1 MSPTSGGVLMAAAE
15 HALRDDG
22 GERWPVIAG
31 IPYLRVG
38 REALIGRMLRR
49 LDDGDE
55 HGALLLALADQDD
68 WDESP
73 APRRSECD
81 AASRASTLRAAM
93 ERLGFGPVGT
103 YLAYR
108 WSDPTFVSGLGLLD
122 AATRDACRV
131 FELGC
136 GAGHFLRELRTR
148 GIAAVGGD
156 VVFAKLWLA
165 RRFVAPD
172 AELVCFDAAAPFPAA
187 DASADLCLCHDALH
201 YLPDCEHAV
210 AEMRRI
216 GGRVL
221 VGHAHNAAVAN
232 LSPGAP
238 LAVAEYAALAPDAEF
253 YDDAALAR
261 AATWG
266 LAAAP
271 IRAEQLADVAAVAFV
286 TPAPCA
292 PTPTPTPTATR
303 GAFSVPPLG
312 ARLRLNP
319 LLSAEPGEPA
329 SVSVRWPSPR
339 YEQEYA
345 ALSDYLR
352 DVPPLPR
359 SLLDAC
365 RFGADARVDELAR
378 RRVLLDLPEAW

>member
-1 MSPTSGGVLMAAAE
+1 M
-15 HALRDDG
+15 RDDNC
-22 GERWPVIAG
+22 ERWPIIAG

-38 REALIGRMLRR
+38 RQAEVERMLQR

-73 APRRSECD
+73 PPDPTACD
-81 AASRASTLRAAM
+81 AATRAPTLRAALAS
-93 ERLGFGPVGT
+93 LGFGSVAD

-122 AATRDACRV
+122 AAAHDARRV

-136 GAGHFLRELRTR
+136 GVGPFLRELRVR
-148 GIAAVGGD
+148 GIAAAGAD

-165 RRFVAPD
+165 RHFVVPD
-172 AELVCFDAAAPFPAA
+172 AELVCFDAAAPFPLA
-187 DASADLCLCHDALH
+187 DATAELCLCHDALH
-201 YLPDCEHAV
+201 YLPDCEHAI
-210 AEMRRI
+210 AELRRI

-221 VGHAHNAAVAN
+221 VGHAHNAAVEN

-238 LAVAEYAALAPDAEF
+238 LGMAGYAMLAPDAAF
-253 YDDAALAR
+253 YDDAAVAR
-261 AATWG
+261 AA
-266 LAAAP
+266 LAGNAP
-271 IRAEQLADVAAVAFV
+271 VPASPEQLMDVAAVAFV
-286 TPAPCA
+286 TPAPRRS
-292 PTPTPTPTATR
+292 TPTATG
-303 GAFSVPPLG
+303 GAFSVPPPG

-319 LLSAEPGEPA
+319 LLSAEPGDPA
-329 SVSVRWPSPR
+329 PVSVRWPSRR
-339 YEQEYA
+339 YEQEYG

-352 DVPPLPR
+352 DVPALPR
-359 SLLDAC
+359 WLLEDGGDIRMSA
-365 RFGADARVDELAR
+365 GVEELAR

>member
-1 MSPTSGGVLMAAAE
+1 MKLLSPTSGGVLTAATE
-15 HALRDDG
+15 HALRDDD

-38 REALIGRMLRR
+38 REGLIGRMLRR

-55 HGALLLALADQDD
+55 DGALLLALADQDD

-73 APRRSECD
+73 APRPSECD
-81 AASRASTLRAAM
+81 AASQASTLRAAM
-93 ERLGFGPVGT
+93 ELLGFGPVGD

-122 AATRDACRV
+122 AAARDACRV

-136 GAGHFLRELRTR
+136 GVGHFLRELRVR
-148 GIAAVGGD
+148 GIAAAGGD

-165 RRFVAPD
+165 RRFVVPD
-172 AELVCFDAAAPFPAA
+172 AELVCFDAAAPFPPA
-187 DASADLCLCHDALH
+187 DASAQLCLCHDALH
-201 YLPDCEHAV
+201 YLPDCEHAM

-216 GGRVL
+216 GARVL

-238 LAVAEYAALAPDAEF
+238 LAVAGYAALAPDADF

-261 AATWG
+261 AALRGTT
-266 LAAAP
+266 AAP
-271 IRAEQLADVAAVAFV
+271 VSPEQLDDVAALAFV
-286 TPAPCA
+286 APAPRA
-292 PTPTPTPTATR
+292 STPTVTR
-303 GAFSVPPLG
+303 GAFSVPPPG

-319 LLSAEPGEPA
+319 LLSVEPGEPA
-329 SVSVRWPSPR
+329 AICVRWPSRR

-345 ALSDYLR
+345 ALSDHLR
-352 DVPPLPR
+352 DLPALPR
-359 SLLDAC
+359 SLLEDVC
-365 RFGADARVDELAR
+365 HFGLDARVDELAR